1 MLQRSLSVI
10 TYSFLILAFF
20 AAGCSAQTSEQQ
32 SLQALRDLTAGG
44 KMPSESMVLSLEKRF
59 GNTRNGVLARL
70 LRSRVRFENKDYKG
84 SAMLLDSDDFK
95 KLTDVGDYALWLRGS
110 ALQNSGDDAGA
121 MAAFETLFRDFPN
134 SLRAD
139 NSKILWSAS
148 AMRTGRAAEVPA
160 MLEKLRSENSA
171 EAYLASANAY
181 QTANDNAAAI
191 SNFRKAFLFGGST
204 PAGKE
209 AEAKLAAMGASKDVT
224 DPDDLKIAADKLLA
238 AGSASL
244 AYDAFTALL
253 IKFPE
258 LAKDPQVHLNRLKS
272 AVSAKK
278 MTEAKL
284 SFDAMPMS
292 MNGKDKAY
300 AMLVRAY
307 AANRMWPQAKALAL
321 EMRGKFPKSAELPGA
336 WVDAGETAQ
345 DQKNNE
351 YASYFLTAA
360 LADFPNA
367 VEVAGAQFELAWIE
381 HTKGNFARSSQML
394 TEHLARYTDRDTSN
408 RGKAGY
414 WAARDSERAGKTAAA
429 CELYEATAYRYG
441 ANWYGYIALERLGS
455 LLKKGSCKGSG
466 NSANDVLVA
475 QAAANLKLVTVAAE
489 TAGEYE
495 LKRGEKA
502 DELST
507 IGLFDWSIDELKEA
521 KKTAENSPSINLSLA
536 KHYRMKGDNV
546 NALLSLA
553 KSYPDYA
560 QMFPEEMGR
569 EEWDIFYPLINWS
582 DIKFWAEKRNL
593 DPYLVC
599 GLIRQESIF
608 DPGVRSG
615 ANAYGLMQL
624 LPGTA
629 KLVARKYGSTADLS
643 SPTNLYQPAIN
654 IELGTGYM
662 RDQLDKFGR
671 VEYMAAAY
679 NAGPGRIP
687 GWRATLPLEM
697 DEFVEAIPFKET
709 RGYVQGVTRNTAQ
722 YRRLY
727 DENGKF
733 KPNVGTKPIRTAID
747 SLPRDQFATQNPD
760 INVDANKSGK

>member
-1 MLQRSLSVI
+1 MHHKVTKAIFS
-10 TYSFLILAFF
+10 AFF
-20 AAGCSAQTSEQQ
+20 IIVSFTIGCSAQTSEQQ
-32 SLQALRDLTAGG
+32 SLKALRDLTAGG
-44 KMPSESMVLSLEKRF
+44 NMPSESMVKAIEDKY
-59 GNTRNGVLARL
+59 GNTRTGILARL
-70 LRSRVRFENKDYKG
+70 LRARIRFENKDYRG
-84 SAMLLDSDDFK
+84 AVIVLNSDAFQ
-95 KLTDVGDYALWLRGS
+95 KLTGVGDYALWLRGS
-110 ALQNSGDDAGA
+110 ALQNDGDDAGA
-121 MAAFETLFRDFPN
+121 MAAFETLLKDFPN

-148 AMRTGRAAEVPA
+148 ALRTGRAGEVPA
-160 MLEKLRSENSA
+160 MLTELRGENSA
-171 EAYLASANAY
+171 EAYLATANAY
-181 QTANDNAAAI
+181 QAGNDQANAI
-191 SNFRKAFLFGGST
+191 INYRKAFLYGGST
-204 PAGKE
+204 VPGKV
-209 AEAKLAAMGASKDVT
+209 AEAKLTAMGASKDFT
-224 DPDDLKIAADKLLA
+224 DADDLKVAADNLMA
-238 AGSASL
+238 VGPASV
-244 AYDAFTALL
+244 AYDTYTALL

-258 LAKDPQVHLNRLKS
+258 LAKDPQVHINRLKS
-272 AVSAKK
+272 AISAKK

-284 SFDAMPMS
+284 AFDAMPS
-292 MNGKDKAY
+292 SFEVKDNAY

-307 AANRMWPQAKALAL
+307 AANRMWPQAKALAQ
-321 EMRGKFPKSAELPGA
+321 EMREKFPKSPLLAGA

-345 DQKNNE
+345 DQKNYE
-351 YASYFLTAA
+351 YATYFLMSAMN
-360 LADFPNA
+360 DHPNA
-367 VEVAGAQFELAWIE
+367 VEVAGAQFELAWIQHE
-381 HTKGNFARSSQML
+381 AKNYTQSSKML
-394 TEHLARYTDRDTSN
+394 IEHLARYTDRDTSN

-441 ANWYGYIALERLGS
+441 ANWYGYLALERLGN
-455 LLKKGSCKGSG
+455 LLKSGSCKGSG
-466 NSANDVLVA
+466 NSAGDPTVA
-475 QAAANLKLVTVAAE
+475 KAAANLRLVTVAAE

-502 DELST
+502 EELST
-507 IGLFDWSIDELKEA
+507 IGLFDWAIDELKEA
-521 KKTAENSPSINLSLA
+521 KKTADNSPTINLSLA
-536 KHYRMKGDNV
+536 KYYRLKGDNV

-560 QMFPEEMGR
+560 QMFPEEMSR
-569 EEWDIFYPLINWS
+569 EEWDIFYPLINWG
-582 DIKFWAEKRNL
+582 DIKYWSGQRNL

-599 GLIRQESIF
+599 GIIRQESIF
-608 DPGVRSG
+608 NPRVRSG

-643 SPTNLYQPAIN
+643 SPTNLYQPTLN

-687 GWRATLPLEM
+687 GWRASLPIEM
-697 DEFVEAIPFKET
+697 DEFVEAIPFRET

-727 DENGKF
+727 DENGNF
-733 KPNVGTKPIRTAID
+733 KPNVGTKPLRSAID
-747 SLPRDQFATQNPD
+747 TQPRDQFTAKNPD
-760 INVDANKSGK
+760 ISIDSNRSGE

>member
-1 MLQRSLSVI
+1 
-10 TYSFLILAFF
+10 
-20 AAGCSAQTSEQQ
+20 
-32 SLQALRDLTAGG
+32 
-44 KMPSESMVLSLEKRF
+44 
-59 GNTRNGVLARL
+59 
-70 LRSRVRFENKDYKG
+70 
-84 SAMLLDSDDFK
+84 
-95 KLTDVGDYALWLRGS
+95 
-110 ALQNSGDDAGA
+110 
-121 MAAFETLFRDFPN
+121 
-134 SLRAD
+134 
-139 NSKILWSAS
+139 
-148 AMRTGRAAEVPA
+148 
-160 MLEKLRSENSA
+160 MLEKLRGEHSA
-171 EAYLASANAY
+171 EAYLATANAY
-181 QTANDNAAAI
+181 QTLNDQTNAAK
-191 SNFRKAFLFGGST
+191 NFRKAFLFGGST
-204 PAGKE
+204 VVGKE
-209 AEAKLAAMGASKDVT
+209 AEAKLTALGASKDLT
-224 DPDDLKIAADKLLA
+224 DADDLKFAADKLLKDGQA
-238 AGSASL
+238 SA
-244 AYDAFTALL
+244 AYDSYTSLL

-258 LAKDPQVHLNRLKS
+258 LAKDPQVHLNRLR
-272 AVSAKK
+272 AAASAKK
-278 MTEAKL
+278 MSEAKL
-284 SFDAMPMS
+284 AFDAMPS
-292 MNGKDKAY
+292 NFDDKDKAY
-300 AMLVRAY
+300 GILIRAY

-321 EMRGKFPKSAELPGA
+321 DMREKFSKSSELPGA
-336 WVDAGETAQ
+336 FVDAGETAQ

-351 YASYFLTAA
+351 YANYFLTTV
-360 LADFPNA
+360 LNDFPKA
-367 VEVAGAQFELAWIE
+367 IEVAGAQFDLAWIE
-381 HTKGNFARSSQML
+381 HNKGNFARSSQML

-414 WAARDSERAGKTAAA
+414 WSARDSERAGKTAAA

-441 ANWYGYIALERLGS
+441 ANWYGHIALERLGS

-466 NSANDVLVA
+466 NSAGDALVA
-475 QAAANLKLVTVAAE
+475 KAAANLKIVTVAAE

-507 IGLFDWSIDELKEA
+507 IGLFDWAIDELKEA
-521 KKTAENSPSINLSLA
+521 KKTAGNSPTINLSLA

-569 EEWDIFYPLINWS
+569 EEWDIFYPLINWNE
-582 DIKFWAEKRNL
+582 IKFWAGKRSL

-608 DPGVRSG
+608 DPDVRSH

-629 KLVARKYGSTADLS
+629 RLVARKYGSSVDLS
-643 SPTNLYQPAIN
+643 SSQNLYDPATN

-687 GWRATLPLEM
+687 GWRATLPVEM
-697 DEFVEAIPFKET
+697 DEFVEAIPFRET

-733 KPNVGTKPIRTAID
+733 KANVGSKPIRSAID
-747 SLPRDQFATQNPD
+747 SLPREQFAAENPEVSLD
-760 INVDANKSGK
+760 SNKTSK